1 MSWKSPYAALET
13 TDTSLEVLVRE
24 AAAAAPDRP
33 ALVHGPSGQ
42 VVSYGLLAARIDRL
56 AAALAGRG
64 FGPGDVVA
72 IWAPNVPQW
81 AGVALAAMAAGGGVT
96 GIGPSAT
103 EPEAARQL
111 ADSAASLLVTTP
123 AQVAGARRA
132 AAGTAVREIVVLGE
146 AAGATPLAA
155 LLDGDEPAPD
165 NPADPGATALLPYSS
180 GTTGLPKGVR
190 LTRANV
196 VAAVRQAAAALRT
209 TRQDTVLAL
218 PPFWHV
224 MGSVLT
230 LALPLA
236 TGATVVTVPRFEL
249 PAVLDLVRRH
259 RVTVL
264 VIPPP
269 VALALAR
276 HPLVDAYDLSS
287 VELIACGGAPLAA
300 RRPAGPGRPA
310 TARGGRPGLGT
321 DRDHR
326 DRRPA
331 GVAPGRGPVRWGGSL
346 PGTEL
351 RVVDLATGRDA
362 RCRRARRAAAAR
374 PPGDGRLPRPTRRHR
389 GDDRPAGLAPDRRP
403 RSGRPRPGTS

>member
-81 AGVALAAMAAGGGVT
+81 AGVTLAAMAAGGGVT

-123 AQVAGARRA
+123 AQVAGARRV

-249 PAVLDLVRRH
+249 PTVLDLVRRH

-287 VELIACGGAPLAA
+287 VELIACGGAA
-300 RRPAGPGRPA
+300 
-310 TARGGRPGLGT
+310 
-321 DRDHR
+321 
-326 DRRPA
+326 
-331 GVAPGRGPVRWGGSL
+331 
-346 PGTEL
+346 
-351 RVVDLATGRDA
+351 
-362 RCRRARRAAAAR
+362 
-374 PPGDGRLPRPTRRHR
+374 
-389 GDDRPAGLAPDRRP
+389 LAPDDAASP
-403 RSGRPRPGTS
+403 WPPGCRARWSARAGD